1 MNILIITAMF
11 PPIQTGSSFYAED
24 VAKALKSRGHNVTVV
39 TLENEEAMVDNREF
53 PAHRL
58 RAIHLE
64 NLFKNHF
71 KHFRIS
77 SCFLQ
82 NYKRVNQ
89 IIKTNHSDIIFLV
102 SHYHDIAF
110 LAIVASLLNRIPLV
124 CSVNTQLQLIN
135 LTTGKI
141 LNFCDRLICG
151 ELVLPFCQ
159 KILSLDTEIER
170 YLTDVYKEH
179 IATKSVI
186 VPYGFHGDIEFFN
199 NHNHDYELHNQLLGI
214 GSIIEQRNFLS
225 SITLFS
231 KLINIF
237 PNLRFKIIGHVYY
250 DAALKLTKNLR
261 IEDKVI
267 FTGEL
272 PHQEVLEE
280 IQKSDI
286 YMGIISGK
294 YVGLGTATLESMLMG
309 IPVVAN
315 VPPNL
320 FGENLLF
327 DMQNY
332 VYADL
337 SRPEHLVEKITTL
350 LQQKDLREKIGKN
363 GKKLVKEHLDWD
375 IISEKIENLFVEV
388 CKKT

>member
-1 MNILIITAMF
+1 MNILIMTAMF
-11 PPIQTGSSFYAED
+11 PPIQTGSSFYADD
-24 VAKALKSRGHNVTVV
+24 VAKALKRRGHHVTVI
-39 TLENEEAMVDNREF
+39 TLENKEAMVDNPGF
-53 PAHRL
+53 PVHRL
-58 RAIHLE
+58 HAIHLE

-89 IIKTNHSDIIFLV
+89 IIKDNHTDIIFLV

-110 LAIVASLLNRIPLV
+110 IAIAASLYNKISLV
-124 CSVNTQLQLIN
+124 SSVNTQLQLIN
-135 LTTGKI
+135 QAAAKI
-141 LNFCDRLICG
+141 LNLFDRLICG
-151 ELVLPFCQ
+151 KFVLPFCQ

-170 YLTDVYKEH
+170 YLTDVYKEN

-186 VPYGFHGDIEFFN
+186 IPYGFHGDIEVFN
-199 NHNHDYELHNQLLGI
+199 NHNHDYESHNQLLGI

-237 PNLRFKIIGHVYY
+237 PQLRFKIIGHVYY
-250 DAALKLTKNLR
+250 DAALKLTKELH

-272 PHQEVLEE
+272 PHERVLEE

-286 YMGIISGK
+286 HVGILSGN

-337 SRPEHLVEKITTL
+337 SRPQHLVEKITTL
-350 LQQKDLREKIGKN
+350 FQQKDLREKIGKS
-363 GKKLVKEHLDWD
+363 GQKLVKEHLDWD